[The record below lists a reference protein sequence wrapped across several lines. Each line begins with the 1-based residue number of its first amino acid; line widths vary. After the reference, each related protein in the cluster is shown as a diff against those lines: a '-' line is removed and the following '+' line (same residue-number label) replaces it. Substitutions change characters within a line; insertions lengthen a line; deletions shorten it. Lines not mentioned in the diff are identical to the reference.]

1 MTTEIYT
8 KIKSMT
14 RTAMAM
20 ETSTKIECMEV
31 MPLFLSIPLST
42 TINAF
47 SVNLSTATY
56 VSGDGDSGE
65 DGDGDGGKSRDVR
78 RRRR

>member
-31 MPLFLSIPLST
+31 MPLFLGNTQYHYKCVLSK
-42 TINAF
+42 
-47 SVNLSTATY
+47 LKYRY
-56 VSGDGDSGE
+56 VC
-65 DGDGDGGKSRDVR
+65 VR
-78 RRRR
+78 RR